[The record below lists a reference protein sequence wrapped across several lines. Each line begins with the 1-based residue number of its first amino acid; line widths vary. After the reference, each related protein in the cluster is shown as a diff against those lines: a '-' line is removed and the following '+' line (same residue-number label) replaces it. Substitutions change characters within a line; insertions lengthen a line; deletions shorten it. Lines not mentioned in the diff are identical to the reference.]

1 MAVTK
6 TTTTSSSQSSGSG
19 SSSSSS
25 TPASKSS
32 SPSTS
37 SSKSSSTSSSTAG
50 KPATVNSGVSVSAP
64 TTEKKA
70 VTPLPQVNVQQEQQ
84 IQGQGPL
91 ALEKELTPGQ
101 KVMSAAPWN
110 PNYKGEQTPAT
121 KPQDT
126 VEAQQQ
132 AAPAESNKPYDFGTL
147 YQNMVKPED
156 YGQPTEAQ
164 LEEERK
170 RNKRNALLATIGDGL
185 AAFHKAYSHAR
196 GVKPME
202 LENLSDKMYNRLEK
216 VRKERQANKLAY
228 QNARLRA
235 AGLDQQAQ
243 INFERHKD
251 AVDRM
256 AETKRHNEAMENY
269 YANKAEKELQQRK
282 EAKDADR
289 EAANQRKAADIASRE
304 KMGAASNATRQSVA
318 ATQAAT
324 RKEIATMK
332 SGGQKGGQKGG
343 QIQDGTVIRNDTTFN
358 SRGRIKN
365 IKHTETLK
373 GGSKG
378 ASSSSKGGS
387 KGRKDYSQYEVK

>member
-19 SSSSSS
+19 SSSS

-64 TTEKKA
+64 TTEKKT
-70 VTPLPQVNVQQEQQ
+70 VTPLPQVNVQQEQ

-91 ALEKELTPGQ
+91 ALEEEELTPGQ
-101 KVMSAAPWN
+101 KVMSAAPGN
-110 PNYKGEQTPAT
+110 PNYKGEQTSAT

-132 AAPAESNKPYDFGTL
+132 AAPAERNKPYDLGTL
-147 YQNMVKPED
+147 YQNMVKRENH
-156 YGQPTEAQ
+156 GLPTEAQ

-216 VRKERQANKLAY
+216 VRKERQANELAY

-235 AGLDQQAQ
+235 AGLGMQAQ
-243 INFERHKD
+243 AHEGTKAYREATLAENRRYHDALLGERGKD
-251 AVDRM
+251 R
-256 AETKRHNEAMENY
+256 
-269 YANKAEKELQQRK
+269 
-282 EAKDADR
+282 EAKQAMS
-289 EAANQRKAADIASRE
+289 EAANQLKENIEEKRQAAQDKRA
-304 KMGAASNATRQSVA
+304 AASNATKQSVA
-318 ATQAAT
+318 ATNAAN
-324 RKEIATMK
+324 RKEVANIR
-332 SGGQKGGQKGG
+332 SGGSGGKGTQSKEETTTTYGRNGNVKKKIVKVTKPGTTNTKGSLLP
-343 QIQDGTVIRNDTTFN
+343 N
-358 SRGRIKN
+358 K
-365 IKHTETLK
+365 K
-373 GGSKG
+373 
-378 ASSSSKGGS
+378 
-387 KGRKDYSQYEVK
+387 